1 MKNETLKQIV
11 KEEIFSIKKQAL
23 MENIEKLREY
33 VTASRVIPGFKIAKP
48 WEGKYKAAENTL
60 KQMGAKPYSN
70 GLNPH
75 GYELNTKEDRFQFS
89 DDGSVYSTDQIRE
102 LGYEIKNGIIVLWNE
117 PNPERH
123 PKTAWKVGTIS
134 LQGNKPVLTLSKE
147 NTKKVNPADKKEQP
161 NTWLDYLQTV
171 MDWLGFIPGYGDIID
186 LINATIYAARGK
198 WFDAFF
204 SAIAVIP
211 VIGSAIKVAAKSVY
225 KGARL
230 AKFEKTIRAAFKGSN
245 DVSAQMK
252 MWDELV
258 ETGVINPKD
267 LARIGN
273 GLESLE
279 SVLRSSYSTIRKAPI
294 SDNAADAIIKQ
305 LDEFAGWLRTNG
317 KSIDEIANA
326 NKVGRKTTFKSATD
340 ITGASA
346 KTLRQIEKIN
356 KTTSTIML
364 KLRGMKWFPD
374 EKVAQIAKGLE
385 RRFKREMRDPLKLTA
400 LTKTLPTTDFST
412 ILNVIERQISPRQL
426 AYVRSLDPTSA
437 RDVQSIFRYLK
448 QNAPDAYNKIS
459 TTIINRSIKTNSPI
473 FNTFKTSDL
482 NNLKTVLSKDMIPA
496 GKTIFTDINLST
508 RKSLDIIW
516 NEIHDVLESAGL
528 EWDGT
533 SFPTENKIDAADGVV
548 WPALAKAVSEF
559 FPGVYETTVETS
571 ESLKNFVTAVG
582 ADKGLRAAGELMKDK
597 SKDTFKPK
605 QRGTYK

>member
-11 KEEIFSIKKQAL
+11 KEEVFSIKKQAL

-33 VTASRVIPGFKIAKP
+33 VTQSKYNPTYKIREP
-48 WEGKYKAAENTL
+48 WPEANKSAENLL
-60 KQMGAKPYSN
+60 KQMGAKPFAL

-75 GYELNTKEDRFQFS
+75 GYELDTKDDRFWFYA
-89 DDGSVYSTDQIRE
+89 DGSVYSTGQIRT
-102 LGYEIKNGIIVLWNE
+102 LGYEVKNGVIVVWNE
-117 PNPERH
+117 PHPERH
-123 PKTAWKVGTIS
+123 AKTAWKVGIIS
-134 LQGNKPVLTLSKE
+134 MQGGKPVLTLSKQ
-147 NTKKVNPADKKEQP
+147 NAKKSEPAEKKEQP
-161 NTWLDYLQTV
+161 NTWVDYLQTV

-211 VIGSAIKVAAKSVY
+211 IIGSAIKVAAKSVY

-230 AKFEKTIRAAFKGSN
+230 AKLEKMIRAAFKGSN
-245 DVSAQMK
+245 DISAQIK

-294 SDNAADAIIKQ
+294 SDKAAEQIIKQ
-305 LDEFAGWLRTNG
+305 LDDFANWLRTNG

-326 NKVGRKTTFKSATD
+326 KKAGRNTAFKSATD

-356 KTTSTIML
+356 KTTSTIMA
-364 KLRGMKWFPD
+364 KLRGMKWFP
-374 EKVAQIAKGLE
+374 ENKVVQIAKGLE

-400 LTKTLPTTDFST
+400 LIKTLPTTDFST
-412 ILNVIERQISPRQL
+412 MLKLIERQLSPRQL
-426 AYVRSLDPTSA
+426 AYVRSLNPTSSK
-437 RDVQSIFRYLK
+437 DVQSIFRYL
-448 QNAPDAYNKIS
+448 QYNAPDAYNKVA
-459 TTIINRSIKTNSPI
+459 TTVINRSIKTNSPI
-473 FNTFKTSDL
+473 FNTFKTNDL
-482 NNLKTVLSKDMIPA
+482 NNLKTVLSRDMIPA

-528 EWDGT
+528 EWNGT
-533 SFPTENKIDAADGVV
+533 SLPTENKIDAADGVI

-571 ESLKNFVTAVG
+571 ESIKNFITAIG
-582 ADKGLRAAGELMKDK
+582 ADKGLQGASELMKDK

-605 QRGTYK
+605 ASGTYK

>member
-1 MKNETLKQIV
+1 MKTEILKQIV
-11 KEEIFSIKKQAL
+11 KEEVFSIKKQAL

-33 VTASRVIPGFKIAKP
+33 VTASRVIPGFKITKP

-89 DDGSVYSTDQIRE
+89 DDGSVYSSDQIRT
-102 LGYEIKNGIIVLWNE
+102 LGYEIKNGVIVLWNE

-134 LQGNKPVLTLSKE
+134 MQGSKPVLTLSKQ
-147 NTKKVNPADKKEQP
+147 NAKKVEPAEKKEQP
-161 NTWLDYLQTV
+161 NTWLDYLQTA

-356 KTTSTIML
+356 NTTSRYSMLIISKLMLIIISLISIEVLTI
-364 KLRGMKWFPD
+364 
-374 EKVAQIAKGLE
+374 
-385 RRFKREMRDPLKLTA
+385 
-400 LTKTLPTTDFST
+400 S
-412 ILNVIERQISPRQL
+412 S
-426 AYVRSLDPTSA
+426 
-437 RDVQSIFRYLK
+437 
-448 QNAPDAYNKIS
+448 
-459 TTIINRSIKTNSPI
+459 
-473 FNTFKTSDL
+473 
-482 NNLKTVLSKDMIPA
+482 
-496 GKTIFTDINLST
+496 
-508 RKSLDIIW
+508 
-516 NEIHDVLESAGL
+516 
-528 EWDGT
+528 
-533 SFPTENKIDAADGVV
+533 
-548 WPALAKAVSEF
+548 
-559 FPGVYETTVETS
+559 
-571 ESLKNFVTAVG
+571 
-582 ADKGLRAAGELMKDK
+582 
-597 SKDTFKPK
+597 
-605 QRGTYK
+605 

>member
-1 MKNETLKQIV
+1 
-11 KEEIFSIKKQAL
+11 
-23 MENIEKLREY
+23 
-33 VTASRVIPGFKIAKP
+33 
-48 WEGKYKAAENTL
+48 
-60 KQMGAKPYSN
+60 
-70 GLNPH
+70 
-75 GYELNTKEDRFQFS
+75 
-89 DDGSVYSTDQIRE
+89 
-102 LGYEIKNGIIVLWNE
+102 
-117 PNPERH
+117 
-123 PKTAWKVGTIS
+123 
-134 LQGNKPVLTLSKE
+134 
-147 NTKKVNPADKKEQP
+147 
-161 NTWLDYLQTV
+161 
-171 MDWLGFIPGYGDIID
+171 
-186 LINATIYAARGK
+186 
-198 WFDAFF
+198 
-204 SAIAVIP
+204 
-211 VIGSAIKVAAKSVY
+211 
-225 KGARL
+225 
-230 AKFEKTIRAAFKGSN
+230 
-245 DVSAQMK
+245 MK
-252 MWDELV
+252 MWDDLV

-340 ITGASA
+340 ITGASV

-597 SKDTFKPK
+597 SKDTSKPK